1 MVQLNCSRNPIS
13 SGKSTPLWVAQ
24 KGDFTMKYISN
35 AFSMNM
41 MTVDDFSLVRIKK
54 VSASEIPADVKSVIG
69 HPDTASV
76 VSNILGFE
84 TPYNRVSLTLES
96 DDVLYVAQYKGPR
109 LPEGATELPEGAT
122 IEFLEVSM
130 RPEGCSGCPGIDCN
144 LCSMISWMHGN
155 D

>member
-1 MVQLNCSRNPIS
+1 
-13 SGKSTPLWVAQ
+13 
-24 KGDFTMKYISN
+24 MKYISN
-35 AFSMNM
+35 AFSLNM

-122 IEFLEVSM
+122 LEFLEVSLK
-130 RPEGCSGCPGIDCN
+130 PNGCSGCPGVDCN
-144 LCSMISWMHGN
+144 LCGMTSWAHGN
-155 D
+155 

>member
-1 MVQLNCSRNPIS
+1 MA
-13 SGKSTPLWVAQ
+13 T
-24 KGDFTMKYISN
+24 KYISN
-35 AFSMNM
+35 AFSLNM
-41 MTVDDFSLVRIKK
+41 LTVDDFSLVRIKK
-54 VSASEIPADVKSVIG
+54 VSASEIPADVTSVIG

-144 LCSMISWMHGN
+144 LCNMISWTHGN
-155 D
+155 